1 MVSRATSHWTEAA
14 MRKED
19 KLSRNSGIVAAAAQK
34 ARIGQTLQQALS
46 DLDCLE
52 PTTTTQR
59 LKLALELF
67 QRSVEAWTTHPPTEE
82 QLLLLEEHI
91 AEVLDLVRR
100 NTPTGRLSRSA

>member
-1 MVSRATSHWTEAA
+1 

-19 KLSRNSGIVAAAAQK
+19 KLSPTSGIVAAAAQR
-34 ARIGQTLQQALS
+34 ARIGQTLQQALT
-46 DLDCLE
+46 DLDRLE

-67 QRSVEAWTTHPPTEE
+67 QRSVEAWITQPPTEE
-82 QLLLLEEHI
+82 ELLLVQEHI

-100 NTPTGRLSRSA
+100 KTPRERLSRSA